1 MAADEVGT
9 ARTIGSLIGKSTGGI
24 SGTLNKAAKKKGKAN
39 KAAKGSKPE
48 VLTGTVI
55 EPDPVSP
62 VAKEPEI
69 YDAEIV
75 SPKEITRGPLAL
87 PGGRRWEEF
96 KTYVEKTRHLPAV
109 NLDEFNKQA
118 KMPKKLPLSKTT
130 EQARALSKKVG
141 STRSGRDALT
151 RVWGRPVKGI
161 DTQGRQWR
169 RWSP

>member
-9 ARTIGSLIGKSTGGI
+9 ARNIGSLIGKSTGGI
-24 SGTLNKAAKKKGKAN
+24 SGTLNKAAKKKSKAN
-39 KAAKGSKPE
+39 KAAKGSKKGSKPE

-69 YDAEIV
+69 YDAEII

-109 NLDEFNKQA
+109 NLDEFNK
-118 KMPKKLPLSKTT
+118 
-130 EQARALSKKVG
+130 
-141 STRSGRDALT
+141 
-151 RVWGRPVKGI
+151 
-161 DTQGRQWR
+161 
-169 RWSP
+169 

>member
-75 SPKEITRGPLAL
+75 SHFH
-87 PGGRRWEEF
+87 W
-96 KTYVEKTRHLPAV
+96 KTC
-109 NLDEFNKQA
+109 Q
-118 KMPKKLPLSKTT
+118 TT
-130 EQARALSKKVG
+130 SAILYCSNHG
-141 STRSGRDALT
+141 ST
-151 RVWGRPVKGI
+151 
-161 DTQGRQWR
+161 
-169 RWSP
+169 

>member
-69 YDAEIV
+69 YDAEII

-109 NLDEFNKQA
+109 NLDEFNK
-118 KMPKKLPLSKTT
+118 
-130 EQARALSKKVG
+130 
-141 STRSGRDALT
+141 
-151 RVWGRPVKGI
+151 
-161 DTQGRQWR
+161 
-169 RWSP
+169 